1 MLKIWELGDHRR
13 LHCTNSTDNHDCEAA
28 QGMAHRAWAMFGQEH
43 IPPFPTITITH
54 SSISVYTC
62 SVRVPQA
69 HTPRTETVPGYNAR
83 GQEKICTRSVTNP
96 LCTPPF
102 VAQLTLQTSYILGF
116 SSASAHKQSHYW
128 PDATREGRRCGA
140 CEAGSRRPTL
150 LLPTQTHAHALPLA
164 CRTLSSGTPGP
175 QTQQHRAPC
184 MCLSPPPYL
193 DAPHGIPPPQSDVA
207 AWGKAAA
214 PCRTHASN
222 LAS

>member
-1 MLKIWELGDHRR
+1 MIVR
-13 LHCTNSTDNHDCEAA
+13 LHRVWHTERGQCSAKST
-28 QGMAHRAWAMFGQEH
+28 FL
-43 IPPFPTITITH
+43 PFQPLPSHMH

-69 HTPRTETVPGYNAR
+69 HTPGTETVPGYNAR

-140 CEAGSRRPTL
+140 CEAGSRRDRALYTL
-150 LLPTQTHAHALPLA
+150 GNSALCCLVHADFARYHFMCKVFAHVPLLFRKQPMGMLALFF
-164 CRTLSSGTPGP
+164 
-175 QTQQHRAPC
+175 
-184 MCLSPPPYL
+184 
-193 DAPHGIPPPQSDVA
+193 
-207 AWGKAAA
+207 
-214 PCRTHASN
+214 
-222 LAS
+222 